1 MLCLL
6 DYWLQTW
13 LQRLDQ
19 PNMGHLFMRTIVLA
33 SRKGGAGKTTLS
45 CHLAVEAERVG
56 AGPVAVIDTDQM
68 AGLSKWWDARKA
80 ETPVLTRAEPD
91 LPSALKLLHGHG
103 FKLVFID
110 TPPALN
116 DGVAETI
123 AQADLVLIPV
133 QPSPDDLRAVGVT
146 VDMVR
151 KAKKPLAFIINRVK
165 PRVKLTGEA
174 AIALS
179 QHGVVAP
186 HFVWD
191 RTDYAAAKVDGLTAP
206 EVDPEGRAADEIKLL
221 WAYIVSRME
230 MTHE

>member
-1 MLCLL
+1 MK
-6 DYWLQTW
+6 
-13 LQRLDQ
+13 
-19 PNMGHLFMRTIVLA
+19 TIVLA

-45 CHLAVEAERVG
+45 CHLAVEAERAG
-56 AGPVAVIDTDQM
+56 DGPVAVIDTDEM

-80 ETPVLTRAEPD
+80 ETPILTSAEKVGLAAALD
-91 LPSALKLLHGHG
+91 LLREHG
-103 FKLVFID
+103 FKLVIVD

-116 DGVAETI
+116 ADVADTI
-123 AQADLVLIPV
+123 ALADLVVIPV
-133 QPSPDDLRAVGVT
+133 QPSPDDLRAVSVT

-151 KAKKPLAFIINRVK
+151 AARKQSVFIINRVK

-186 HFVWD
+186 TFIWD

-206 EVDPEGRAADEIKLL
+206 EIDPHGRAAEEIALIWTYVK
-221 WAYIVSRME
+221 SRLE
-230 MTHE
+230 MDQ